1 MSCFSFHTKSRLRCR
16 LQIMKTLAHPP
27 LASQSSTHPL
37 RHQAHYL
44 ILFIFLQFVE
54 EDFIEMRSKSDDDN
68 PVTADDLHRLLVLA
82 RLVSLSRGLDTLNKE
97 CWDITKRMEAERL
110 RRVKNRVASGI

>member
-1 MSCFSFHTKSRLRCR
+1 M
-16 LQIMKTLAHPP
+16 
-27 LASQSSTHPL
+27 
-37 RHQAHYL
+37 
-44 ILFIFLQFVE
+44 E